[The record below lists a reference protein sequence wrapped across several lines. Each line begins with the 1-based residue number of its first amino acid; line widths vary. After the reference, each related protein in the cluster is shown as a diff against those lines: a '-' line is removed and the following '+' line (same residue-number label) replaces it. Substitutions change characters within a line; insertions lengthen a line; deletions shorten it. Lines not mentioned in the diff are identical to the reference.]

1 MIPLQTTITTLND
14 STNQAVITG
23 NQPGSGTGVTGTLAL
38 SAPTVS
44 SATLPVNFITVT
56 DADLNVDATKAET
69 ATVTVGSVTV
79 TLTETGVNTG
89 VFQNTKIVEI
99 NSLQNG
105 TITVTYADQKN
116 ASGVAENITQT
127 FTKTQ
132 LGENELAGTI
142 TPVFGAQ
149 RIVITLPTG
158 TTAVDSITVNDVAI
172 TDTTNVTNDQLI
184 IADQAPLIQTTDV
197 VKVTIGGTVYTVKF

>member
-1 MIPLQTTITTLND
+1 
-14 STNQAVITG
+14 
-23 NQPGSGTGVTGTLAL
+23 
-38 SAPTVS
+38 
-44 SATLPVNFITVT
+44 
-56 DADLNVDATKAET
+56 
-69 ATVTVGSVTV
+69 
-79 TLTETGVNTG
+79 
-89 VFQNTKIVEI
+89 I

-116 ASGVAENITQT
+116 ASGVAQNITQT